1 MTDSDERSSNGASPS
16 NSSPASISA
25 PKGTE
30 PKGTAPKETG
40 SALPDSET
48 PDQPLPELLQAELND
63 ETLSQLFTDIE
74 ACTEVLDVSV
84 KRSVSQMIDQEET
97 SEITLKQ
104 AQQWLREKVIRGAQI
119 RYIHEKVEW
128 WDKLIVVPNGGKLTR
143 IQHKM

>member
-128 WDKLIVVPNGGKLTR
+128 WDTLIVVPNGVKLTR